1 MEGEKVGALEKFLNY
16 MIQCADRKRISERI
30 VPIDY
35 IALMRKAF
43 ISY

>member
-1 MEGEKVGALEKFLNY
+1 MGIGEVSQLHDS
-16 MIQCADRKRISERI
+16 CADRKRIRGDAMWA